1 MHILETSIEHNKY
14 LILLFLEDNHPIPTK
29 SPAQIL
35 SLNLAYKGVT
45 HAYLEK
51 TSMTHKKYL
60 PFLFLEHIYLIPTKS
75 SAHTLSLNLAQT
87 FLILN
92 FLLVFVI
99 I

>member
-1 MHILETSIEHNKY
+1 MHILEISIEHNTY

-35 SLNLAYKGVT
+35 SLNIAYEGVT

-60 PFLFLEHIYLIPTKS
+60 PFLFLEDIYLIPTKS
-75 SAHTLSLNLAQT
+75 SALILSLNHA
-87 FLILN
+87 
-92 FLLVFVI
+92 
-99 I
+99 

>member
-1 MHILETSIEHNKY
+1 MHILEISMEHNTY

-35 SLNLAYKGVT
+35 PLNIAYKGVT

-60 PFLFLEHIYLIPTKS
+60 PFLFLEDIYLIQTKS
-75 SAHTLSLNLAQT
+75 NALMLSLNHA
-87 FLILN
+87 
-92 FLLVFVI
+92 
-99 I
+99 

>member
-51 TSMTHKKYL
+51 TSMTRKKYL
-60 PFLFLEHIYLIPTKS
+60 PFLFLEDIYLIPTKS
-75 SAHTLSLNLAQT
+75 IALILSLNHA
-87 FLILN
+87 
-92 FLLVFVI
+92 
-99 I
+99 

>member
-51 TSMTHKKYL
+51 TSMTRKKYL
-60 PFLFLEHIYLIPTKS
+60 PFLFLEDIYLIPTKS
-75 SAHTLSLNLAQT
+75 SAHILSLNLA
-87 FLILN
+87 
-92 FLLVFVI
+92 
-99 I
+99 

>member
-51 TSMTHKKYL
+51 TSMTRKKYL
-60 PFLFLEHIYLIPTKS
+60 PFLFLEDIYLIPTKS
-75 SAHTLSLNLAQT
+75 SALILSLNHA
-87 FLILN
+87 
-92 FLLVFVI
+92 
-99 I
+99 

>member
-1 MHILETSIEHNKY
+1 MHILEISIEHNTY

-51 TSMTHKKYL
+51 TSMTRKKYL
-60 PFLFLEHIYLIPTKS
+60 PFLFLEDIYLIPTKS
-75 SAHTLSLNLAQT
+75 IALILSLNHA
-87 FLILN
+87 
-92 FLLVFVI
+92 
-99 I
+99 

>member
-1 MHILETSIEHNKY
+1 MEISIEHNTY

-35 SLNLAYKGVT
+35 SLNIAYEGVT

-60 PFLFLEHIYLIPTKS
+60 PFLFLEDIYLIPTKS
-75 SAHTLSLNLAQT
+75 IALILSLNHA
-87 FLILN
+87 
-92 FLLVFVI
+92 
-99 I
+99 

>member
-60 PFLFLEHIYLIPTKS
+60 PFLFLEDIYLIPTKS
-75 SAHTLSLNLAQT
+75 SALILSLNHA
-87 FLILN
+87 
-92 FLLVFVI
+92 
-99 I
+99 